1 MSFQKF
7 CRNIYIEVEDDMTTL
22 YADVKD
28 NQDKYN
34 RSALVLDEYL
44 GTSEGRFPDS
54 SHKHRIS

>member
-28 NQDKYN
+28 SKDKYN

-44 GTSEGRFPDS
+44 GTSEGMFR
-54 SHKHRIS
+54 H